1 MTKAFTPNIKSKRGK
16 DLTKY
21 VANFVHKT
29 KFKNIPKE
37 VVELAKKHIL
47 DGFGLALSG
56 SVARTGNYLFTHIK
70 KSSAKGKATVIGSKM
85 KVPTHFAALANGV
98 GIHSDDYDDTQLAVA
113 KDRVYG
119 LLTHPTA
126 PCLPSAFAEGEVNKI
141 NGKDFLNSYL
151 IGVDENVKYL
161 KPCLRVIINMV
172 FTQQQPVEL
181 LLLLLLQLKLENMI
195 ITKF

>member
-56 SVARTGNYLFTHIK
+56 SVARTGNYYLHISK
-70 KSSAKGKATVIGSKM
+70 KVQQKEKQ
-85 KVPTHFAALANGV
+85 
-98 GIHSDDYDDTQLAVA
+98 QLLVQ
-113 KDRVYG
+113 K
-119 LLTHPTA
+119 
-126 PCLPSAFAEGEVNKI
+126 
-141 NGKDFLNSYL
+141 
-151 IGVDENVKYL
+151 
-161 KPCLRVIINMV
+161 
-172 FTQQQPVEL
+172 
-181 LLLLLLQLKLENMI
+181 
-195 ITKF
+195 

>member
-56 SVARTGNYLFTHIK
+56 SVARTGNYLFAHIK

-113 KDRVYG
+113 KDRV
-119 LLTHPTA
+119 
-126 PCLPSAFAEGEVNKI
+126 
-141 NGKDFLNSYL
+141 
-151 IGVDENVKYL
+151 
-161 KPCLRVIINMV
+161 
-172 FTQQQPVEL
+172 
-181 LLLLLLQLKLENMI
+181 
-195 ITKF
+195 